1 MAENYSDKDKHE
13 DVKVLHGMGYAQELS
28 RSMSKFSNFAI
39 SFSIICILSGAIN
52 SFSQA
57 TGSIGGAA
65 AGIAWIV
72 GCIISGFFAL
82 SMAQIGSAFPTAG
95 GLYHWGSILG
105 NRFVGWMT
113 AWLNLLG
120 LITVLG
126 AINLGTA
133 FYFQGTFGSLIGMTT
148 DPVWI
153 VSFVVVIT
161 VAQAIFNHVGIKT
174 TTFLTDISGYVIF
187 VTTAVLVLVCL
198 YAAFQRGI
206 DISRLWT
213 FKNYSGDAGGNIFP
227 QSGSMFYLFLL
238 SLLWPIYTI
247 TGYDASAHTS
257 EETERAAYS
266 VPSGIINAVIWSS
279 LIGWVMVA
287 AIMLAIPDLDAGAKS
302 GGGVFFGTMDAI
314 MPSGGLA
321 VLKVVIYIGILIAQL
336 LCGLATVTSA
346 SRMLFAFSRD
356 GGMPIGSKA
365 LASVSPT
372 YRTPVTAIWT
382 ASALCLL
389 YVILVSFIPVS
400 GGSAFSLYFIVV
412 NSTLVFLFLSFT
424 IPLVAGAM
432 AFGGPK
438 WPIPGPWAMSKG
450 LYQTVTGL
458 AVIGMLIIFYIA
470 VQPPS
475 SVVLDI
481 VIAFLVLA
489 VVLWFAVENRRF
501 KGPPI
506 GDEVKKRAS
515 AIAAAE
521 AAVGEKG

>member
-1 MAENYSDKDKHE
+1 MAADDYSDTERHE
-13 DVKVLHGMGYAQELS
+13 DIKVLHGMGYAQELS
-28 RSMSKFSNFAI
+28 RTMSKFSNFAI

-65 AGIAWIV
+65 AGIAWIA
-72 GCIISGFFAL
+72 GCILSGFFAL
-82 SMAQIGSAFPTAG
+82 SMAQVGSAFPTAG

-105 NRFVGWMT
+105 NRFVGWIT

-133 FYFQGTFGSLIGMTT
+133 FYFQGTFGYLIGMTT
-148 DPVWI
+148 DPGWI

-161 VAQAIFNHVGIKT
+161 VVQAIFNHVGIKVT
-174 TTFLTDISGYVIF
+174 TMLTDISGYIIF
-187 VTTAVLVLVCL
+187 ATTAVLVLACL
-198 YAAFQRGI
+198 LLAPHI

-213 FKNYSGDAGGNIFP
+213 FKNYSGDAGGGIFP
-227 QSGSMFYLFLL
+227 QSGSMAYLFLL
-238 SLLWPIYTI
+238 CLLWPVYTI

-257 EETERAAYS
+257 EETERAAHS
-266 VPSGIINAVIWSS
+266 VPSGIVSSVIWSS
-279 LIGWVMVA
+279 LIGWVMVS

-321 VLKVVIYIGILIAQL
+321 TLKVVIYIGILIAQL

-346 SRMLFAFSRD
+346 SRMLFAFTRD
-356 GGMPIGSKA
+356 GGMPVGSKA
-365 LASVSPT
+365 LSTVSPK
-372 YRTPVTAIWT
+372 YRTPVNAIWT
-382 ASALCLL
+382 ATAISLL

-424 IPLVAGAM
+424 VPLIAAAM

-438 WPIPGPWAMSKG
+438 WPTPGPWAMGAG
-450 LYQTVTGL
+450 LYKLVTAL
-458 AVIGMLIIFYIA
+458 AVIGMVIIFYIA

-475 SVVLDI
+475 EVVLYI
-481 VIAFLVLA
+481 VIGFLILA
-489 VVLWFAVENRRF
+489 AILWFAVENRRF

-506 GDEVKKRAS
+506 GDEVKRRAS

-521 AAVGEKG
+521 RAVGEKG